1 MIDASASILGTVQ
14 LTFICRRPNVH
25 RALAELPVGLPNGD
39 MNCRSLGH
47 GWREFQ
53 GKDAYVRKVFQEEL
67 TQVGEQLV
75 EISRLVSEA
84 IGKATTSFQ
93 VADVDLAQDV
103 IAADARIDFLQ
114 NSLDERAIDI
124 LALQGPVASD
134 LRMLV
139 GSLRMSAS
147 LERMGDLARHI
158 AQLARLRFPSTV
170 IPAGMTETFNKMA
183 ELDQQIA
190 DKLTELLETRDLE
203 VARDILKANTAI
215 NDLHLSV
222 FNAIARSDWQES
234 PATTVDVALASR
246 YFERFADHGVSVAQK
261 VTYLVTGAWQPNG
274 IEHS

>member
-1 MIDASASILGTVQ
+1 M
-14 LTFICRRPNVH
+14 
-25 RALAELPVGLPNGD
+25 
-39 MNCRSLGH
+39 
-47 GWREFQ
+47 
-53 GKDAYVRKVFQEEL
+53 RKVFQEEL
-67 TQVGEQLV
+67 TQVGDQLL

-84 IGKATTSFQ
+84 LKKATTSFE

-103 IAADARIDFLQ
+103 IAADARIDFVQ

-134 LRMLV
+134 LRMIV

-170 IPAGMTETFNKMA
+170 IPAPMTATFTRMA
-183 ELDQQIA
+183 ELDQIIA
-190 DKLTELLETRDLE
+190 DKLSVLLETRDLE
-203 VARDILKANTAI
+203 VARDILKANSEI

-222 FNAIARSDWQES
+222 FKAIASPDWAES
-234 PATTVDVALASR
+234 AATTVDVALASR

-261 VTYLVTGAWQPNG
+261 VTYLVTGAWQPYGNSEIG
-274 IEHS
+274 